1 MPFAALS
8 RPAARR
14 FSTRAVTAWALVAAP
29 AALAA
34 SSASHQI
41 SNAVLDAAGGTSTSP
56 SHTLTACVGSEVAGS
71 SSSASYHIDS
81 GCGPSALAIPSDF
94 NVLVAGNPTPVPTL
108 SGSVLALLVAVLAV
122 AAMKRLRASRP

>member
-1 MPFAALS
+1 MSIAVHFRSVAQRVSGRAL
-8 RPAARR
+8 
-14 FSTRAVTAWALVAAP
+14 TALALVGAP
-29 AALAA
+29 AAQAA

-81 GCGPSALAIPSDF
+81 GCGPSALAIAADF
-94 NVLVAGNPTPVPTL
+94 NALATDNATPIPTL

-122 AAMKRLRASRP
+122 AAVKRLRASQL